1 MPRCKICKTKF
12 IQKRALQP
20 VCDTYECKLAYAL
33 NVAEKSKQRKIKQEK
48 TVLKEKIKTL
58 SDYQKDLQFIFNKFI
73 RLRDIN
79 LKCISCEKP
88 YDGNF
93 HASHYFST
101 GHFPH
106 LRFNELNVHGSC
118 VECNVHK
125 HGNTAEYSI
134 NLPKRIG
141 IENYNKLLNQRM
153 TKHKYTRSELQDLI
167 NHYKEK
173 IKELKSKQ

>member
-1 MPRCKICKTKF
+1 MPRCKICKEPYTRTRL
-12 IQKRALQP
+12 IQP
-20 VCDTYECKLAYAL
+20 VCDKHECKLAFGIK
-33 NVAEKSKQRKIKQEK
+33 VAEKLKQRKIRAEK
-48 TVLKEKIKTL
+48 TILREKIKTL
-58 SDYQKDLQFIFNKFI
+58 SDYQKDLQLVFNKFI

-79 LKCISCEKP
+79 LKCVSCDKP

-93 HASHYFST
+93 HASHYFSV

-106 LRFNELNVHGSC
+106 LRFNELNVHGAC

-141 IENYNKLLNQRM
+141 LDNYNKLLNQRIV
-153 TKHKYTRSELQDLI
+153 KHKYTRSELQDLI
-167 NHYKEK
+167 KHYKEK
-173 IKELKSKQ
+173 IKELKQKQ